1 MEISQEAYLTQTE
14 KMSERKQ
21 EQVNTLKRR
30 MEQLIN
36 GRFEY
41 EVPKL
46 VLSDTEITVGTKA
59 GENYRGELF
68 IGAADNRRIKGM
80 VMSSDRRLLLAK
92 EKFSGT
98 AVCIPYGI
106 DV

>member
-1 MEISQEAYLTQTE
+1 MD
-14 KMSERKQ
+14 
-21 EQVNTLKRR
+21 TLKRR

-41 EVPKL
+41 EVPEL
-46 VLSDTEITVGTKA
+46 ILSEREIVIDTKV

-68 IGAADNRRIKGM
+68 VGAADNRRIKGM

-98 AVCIPYGI
+98 AVCIVFGV
-106 DV
+106 DVKG